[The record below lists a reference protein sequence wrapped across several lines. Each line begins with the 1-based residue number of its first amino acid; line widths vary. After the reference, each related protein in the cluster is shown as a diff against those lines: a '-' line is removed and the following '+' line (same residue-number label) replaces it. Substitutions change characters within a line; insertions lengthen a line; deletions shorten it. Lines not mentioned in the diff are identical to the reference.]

1 MRPLCVYVS
10 KCIFSKT
17 SIVSEYFELDEK
29 RKVWK
34 LIPHNNFHLEHH
46 YSKSKTLSNVQPS
59 NDHARRI
66 FTFSIPLWS
75 NFNKIEKEN
84 RSFDYQGSLY
94 QNQFDYI
101 RSVYEYNVND
111 RSIILQ
117 INLEYIAMSYF
128 NIYAFDISDSL
139 DLL

>member
-17 SIVSEYFELDEK
+17 SIVSKHFKLDEK
-29 RKVWK
+29 TEVWK

-46 YSKSKTLSNVQPS
+46 YSKSKTLSYVQPS

-75 NFNKIEKEN
+75 NFSKIEKEN
-84 RSFDYQGSLY
+84 RSFDQGSLY
-94 QNQFDYI
+94 RKQFDYI
-101 RSVYEYNVND
+101 RSFYENNIND

-128 NIYAFDISDSL
+128 NIYAFDISDSIA
-139 DLL
+139 LL